1 MTEQTS
7 PVSPKAHT
15 ASGPADQPP
24 GRANPGPSPLDI
36 PARPAPQKA
45 APPRPAPAAS
55 RDAAA
60 QPTAAEP
67 AAGRPQNGQPAS
79 ASQPA
84 ASHPATAQP
93 ATAQPAATGQAAGT
107 VASGPAIKA
116 RVTGAQALV
125 MAMEQIGV
133 EVVFG
138 IPGGAVLPA
147 YDPLLDS
154 EKIRHILVRHEQ
166 GAGHAATGYA
176 QATGRVGV
184 CMATSGPGATNLVT
198 PLSDAY
204 MDSVPV
210 VAITGQVSTS
220 LIGTDGF
227 QEADISGITLPIT
240 KHNFLVTKPEDI
252 ARTIAEAFHLAGTGR
267 PGPVLVDIAKDAM
280 QAMTEFTWPVQ
291 YDLPGYH
298 PVTRPHSRQVR
309 EAARMIT
316 DAKKPVLYV
325 GGGVIKADAAA
336 ELKELAELT
345 RTPVVTTLMARGA
358 FPDSH
363 PQHLGMPGMHGTVA
377 AVGALQRADLIV
389 ALGARFDDRV
399 TGKLDTF
406 APDALIVHADIDP
419 AEISKNR
426 RADVPIVGDC
436 KEVIAELIT
445 AVQAEH
451 AHGRETDHA
460 EWWAQLNQ
468 WRSKYPLGYTDPDDG
483 SLAPQ
488 YVIERIGK
496 LVGPDAV
503 YLAGVG
509 QHQMW
514 AAQFIDYENP
524 RTWINSGGAGTMGF
538 AVPAALGA
546 KVGMPD
552 TQVWAIDGDGC
563 FQMTNQELATCV
575 IEGIP
580 VKIAII
586 NNGSLGMVR
595 QWQTLFYNER
605 YSNTNLGDKKAEV
618 AGTRVPDFVK
628 LAEAYGC
635 IGLRCEKKDD
645 VDAIIEQAMA
655 INDQPVV
662 IDFVV
667 HKDAMVWPMV
677 AAGTSNDDIKFAR
690 GIAPDWEAMEE

>member
-1 MTEQTS
+1 
-7 PVSPKAHT
+7 
-15 ASGPADQPP
+15 
-24 GRANPGPSPLDI
+24 
-36 PARPAPQKA
+36 
-45 APPRPAPAAS
+45 
-55 RDAAA
+55 
-60 QPTAAEP
+60 
-67 AAGRPQNGQPAS
+67 
-79 ASQPA
+79 
-84 ASHPATAQP
+84 
-93 ATAQPAATGQAAGT
+93 
-107 VASGPAIKA
+107 
-116 RVTGAQALV
+116 VTGAQALV
-125 MAMEQIGV
+125 MALEQVGV

-154 EKIRHILVRHEQ
+154 ERIRHILVRHEQ

-204 MDSVPV
+204 MDSVAV
-210 VAITGQVSTS
+210 VAITGQVSS
-220 LIGTDGF
+220 NLIGTDGF

-252 ARTIAEAFHLAGTGR
+252 ARTIGEAFHLASTGR
-267 PGPVLVDIAKDAM
+267 PGPVLVDVAKDAM
-280 QAMTEFTWPVQ
+280 QAMTDFTWPVAF
-291 YDLPGYH
+291 DLPGYH

-325 GGGVIKADAAA
+325 GGGVIKAHAA
-336 ELKELAELT
+336 EELKVLAELT
-345 RTPVVTTLMARGA
+345 GAPVVTTLMARGA

-363 PQHLGMPGMHGTVA
+363 RQHLGMPGMHGTVA
-377 AVGALQRADLIV
+377 AVGALQKADLIV

-406 APDALIVHADIDP
+406 APEALIVHADIDP

-436 KEVIAELIT
+436 KEVIADLT
-445 AVQAEH
+445 AAVQAEH
-451 AHGRETDHA
+451 AHGRTGDHA
-460 EWWAQLNQ
+460 EWWAQLDA
-468 WRSKYPLGYTDPDDG
+468 WRTKYPLGYDDPDDG
-483 SLAPQ
+483 SLSPQ

-496 LVGPDAV
+496 LVGPEGIYV
-503 YLAGVG
+503 AGVG

-524 RTWINSGGAGTMGF
+524 ATWINSGGAGTMGF
-538 AVPAALGA
+538 AVPAAMGA
-546 KVGMPD
+546 KVGKPE

-563 FQMTNQELATCV
+563 FQMTNQELATCT
-575 IEGIP
+575 IESIP

-586 NNGSLGMVR
+586 NNGNLGMVR

-605 YSNTNLGDKKAEV
+605 YSNTNLGDRKAEV

-628 LAEAYGC
+628 LADAYGC
-635 IGLRCEKKDD
+635 IGLRCERKED

-667 HKDAMVWPMV
+667 HADAMVWPMV

-690 GIAPDWEAMEE
+690 GIAPDWDGGDE